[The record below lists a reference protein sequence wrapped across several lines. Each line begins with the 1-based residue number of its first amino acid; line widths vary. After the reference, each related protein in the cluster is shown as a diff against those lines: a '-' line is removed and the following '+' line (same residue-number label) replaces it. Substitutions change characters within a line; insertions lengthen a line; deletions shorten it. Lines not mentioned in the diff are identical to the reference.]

1 MVFQYIPRM
10 DIVCV
15 KGEPHSRF
23 LRAVLEGDTG
33 EDSPNPANEYQID
46 AFDKC
51 VAFYHGE
58 CSWRP
63 FGVHPY
69 HPLTSDMRGGCK
81 P

>member
-23 LRAVLEGDTG
+23 LRVVLEGDTG

-51 VAFYHGE
+51 VACYHGTFNVLGGHLAFTV
-58 CSWRP
+58 S
-63 FGVHPY
+63 
-69 HPLTSDMRGGCK
+69 PLDERHARR
-81 P
+81 